1 LLTNYYLCPM
11 SNLSQHIDS
20 LIKKGGYKQSD
31 IAKAIGAHRQL
42 LSSVIMGKRELSMQM
57 ALKLE
62 SFFNLPEGK
71 LIKMQVENSISR
83 YKYNLKT
90 DLVKE
95 LNKVNAFWSYAN
107 VSADNISDEELIEKT
122 LIYLD
127 MKDISKLFELYKRDY
142 IRMVWRENMVIQG
155 DYLFNLNVMI
165 AMFYFDIK
173 EPEQY
178 LRKAEN
184 SLIKQKLRDA

>member
-1 LLTNYYLCPM
+1 M

-31 IAKAIGAHRQL
+31 IAKAIGVHRQL

-107 VSADNISDEELIEKT
+107 VSEDNISDEELIEKT
-122 LIYLD
+122 LICLD
-127 MKDISKLFELYKRDY
+127 MKDISRLFELYKRDY